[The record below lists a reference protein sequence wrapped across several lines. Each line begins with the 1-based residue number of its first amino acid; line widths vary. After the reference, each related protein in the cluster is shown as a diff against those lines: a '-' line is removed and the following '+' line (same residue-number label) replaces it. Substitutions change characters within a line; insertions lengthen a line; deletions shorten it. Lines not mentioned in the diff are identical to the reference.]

1 MQIAEKSKIQKKIL
15 KEARGGKT
23 LYLYGHKD
31 KNYIWF
37 SLETMW
43 TKRVKWMFKVLKK
56 KNPTNLELCT
66 LQNYP
71 SKAKEKND
79 VSKMTEK
86 KALDL
91 PLAMETQT

>member
-1 MQIAEKSKIQKKIL
+1 
-15 KEARGGKT
+15 
-23 LYLYGHKD
+23 
-31 KNYIWF
+31 
-37 SLETMW
+37 
-43 TKRVKWMFKVLKK
+43 MFKVLKK
-56 KNPTNLELCT
+56 KKPTNPELCT

-79 VSKMTEK
+79 VSMTEK